1 MGGACRSILAEKLKV
16 SVIARRGL
24 VVDVVLLW
32 LLDDNMDLLIWKQ
45 LHFDDAALRV
55 LGSLVLSAR

>member
-1 MGGACRSILAEKLKV
+1 VSGACGGILAKKLKV

-24 VVDVVLLW
+24 DVDVVLLW
-32 LLDDNMDLLIWKQ
+32 LLDDNMDLLIRKQ

>member
-1 MGGACRSILAEKLKV
+1 MNGACGGILAEKLKV

-24 VVDVVLLW
+24 VVDVVLLR